1 MARPP
6 LYPQHRYS
14 MYCTS
19 ISLCMPVYFFSF
31 SFLFYGQVRYSFSCV
46 SIGVL
51 ALSCSP
57 KTHRAPVSALRI
69 SARSN
74 ASRFPECTSSQL
86 MEISVPS
93 GAGRRNVML
102 SDRLT
107 PPTEK
112 CPPKASSRVEVHTSI
127 SVVAHPPCKFPR
139 PLHISGATVAV

>member
-6 LYPQHRYS
+6 LPSTRNTDNL
-14 MYCTS
+14 CTS
-19 ISLCMPVYFFSF
+19 ISLYISIA
-31 SFLFYGQVRYSFSCV
+31 SFLFHFYGQVRYSFSCE

-57 KTHRAPVSALRI
+57 RTHRAPVSALRI

-74 ASRFPECTSSQL
+74 ASRFPACTSSQL

-112 CPPKASSRVEVHTSI
+112 CPPKASSRVDVHTSI
-127 SVVAHPPCKFPR
+127 SVVAHPPCRFPR